1 MKLRLAVAVV
11 GMAASVLQLVA
22 QTPTTCS
29 KIWIGREAEIEEALR
44 TTAIARIEDVP
55 IGVTKPKRV
64 FFEPGSPVAS
74 GGWKPLSPRLR
85 KGFFESYKAEIAA
98 YELDKLL
105 GLQMVPPYVERRIK
119 GELGA
124 LCLWAEDVKGWNRKD
139 PVSGPDPVAWE
150 KQVIRMKLFDQFI
163 GNIDRNQGNLLY
175 DHEYHLILIDH
186 SRAFTT
192 VRNLKRMAAVSRVDR
207 EFWERIEAL
216 TEEQL
221 QTTLGPWLGRSEI
234 RAVLARRDS
243 MRAHIET
250 LVAQRGQSVF
260 VP

>member
-1 MKLRLAVAVV
+1 MKRRLAVVAVGLAV
-11 GMAASVLQLVA
+11 SVLHAFA
-22 QTPTTCS
+22 QTPSTCS
-29 KIWIGREAEIEEALR
+29 KIWIDREAEIEDALR
-44 TTAIARIEDVP
+44 TTAIERIEDVP

-64 FFEPGSPVAS
+64 FFVPGSPIAS
-74 GGWKPLSPRLR
+74 AGWKPLPPRHR
-85 KGFFESYKAEIAA
+85 QGYFESYKAEIAA

-119 GELGA
+119 GEVGA
-124 LCLWAEDVKGWNRKD
+124 LCLWAEDVKGWNLKE
-139 PVSGPDPVAWE
+139 PVTGPDPVAWE
-150 KQVIRMKLFDQFI
+150 KQIIRMKLFDQLI

-186 SRAFTT
+186 SRAFTG
-192 VRNLKRMAAVSRVDR
+192 VRNLKRMATVSRVDR

-221 QTTLGPWLGRSEI
+221 QEALGPWLGRGEI
-234 RAVLARRDS
+234 RAVLARRDL
-243 MRAHIET
+243 MRNHIEK